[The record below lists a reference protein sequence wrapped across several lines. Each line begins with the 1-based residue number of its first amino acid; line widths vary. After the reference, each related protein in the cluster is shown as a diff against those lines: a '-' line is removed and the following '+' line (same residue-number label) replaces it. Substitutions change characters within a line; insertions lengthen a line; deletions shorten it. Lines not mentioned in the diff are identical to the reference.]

1 MELIS
6 KTERT
11 NVTIMGTIEAVV
23 VNINYEVTTGQQVQM
38 ITASCNLPAKVEGT
52 QPTYIN
58 VSRQASGQ
66 KSVQMNGDIDIT
78 EVAILIEAIKT
89 ELEIIVMEGNPA

>member
-23 VNINYEVTTGQQVQM
+23 VNINYEVTTGQQVQA
-38 ITASCNLPAKVEGT
+38 INASCNLPATVEGA
-52 QPTYIN
+52 QPIYIN
-58 VSRQASGQ
+58 VSRQMSGQ

-78 EVAILIEAIKT
+78 EVATLIEAIKT
-89 ELEIIVMEGNPA
+89 ELEIIVMEGSPA